1 MPTSV
6 VMPQMG
12 ESIAE
17 GTIVRWNKNVGDTVD
32 RDEPLFEIATDK
44 VDAEIPSPVA
54 GVLLKITAREGETV
68 PVDSVVALIGA
79 PGETIDDAPVAV
91 PEPTVQTGPDGSAA
105 QPVRDADPYYPPRD
119 PAEAPAEATFVA
131 SGRRLRSSPLVRRI
145 AKDQGVDVSVVPGSG
160 SAGRVTKRDI
170 LAFIDRRASGAGA
183 RQPFGAPAQR
193 VPPYQPGEPVEVKP
207 LSVVRRKIAEH
218 MVLSR
223 RTSAHVHTVFHVDFS
238 AVEAAR
244 AARRAEFERAGMKLT
259 PMAFIAQACAKAL
272 RAHPLLNAALD
283 GDTIVYKKDI
293 NLGVAVAIEGGLIVP
308 VVRYADTLDL
318 AGLSAAIADVAAR
331 ARAKQLKPE
340 EVHGGTFTITNPGQL
355 GAQFGMPIIN
365 QPQVAILGVGAIE
378 RRAVVVDDA
387 VVARPMAY
395 LTLGFDHRLIDGF
408 AADQFMAEIKRTLE
422 SA

>member
-17 GTIVRWNKNVGDTVD
+17 GTIVRWNKKVGDTVD
-32 RDEPLFEIATDK
+32 RDEPLFEISTDK
-44 VDAEIPSPVA
+44 VDAEIPSPAA

-68 PVDSVVALIGA
+68 PVDSVVAFIGA
-79 PGETIDDAPVAV
+79 AGETIEDAPVAV

-105 QPVRDADPYYPPRD
+105 APGREAEPLYPRD
-119 PAEAPAEATFVA
+119 VPAAEPAGEPAIV

-145 AKDQGVDVSVVPGSG
+145 AKDQGVDVTHVPGSG

-170 LAFIDRRASGAGA
+170 LSFIDRRAAGVESRPSA
-183 RQPFGAPAQR
+183 GAPAPR
-193 VPPYQPGEPVEVKP
+193 IPAYQPGEPIEVKP

-223 RTSAHVHTVFHVDFS
+223 RTSAHVHTVFHVDFT

-244 AARRAEFERAGMKLT
+244 AARRAEFDKAGVKVT
-259 PMAFIAQACAKAL
+259 SMAFIAHACVKAL

-283 GDTIVYKKDI
+283 GETIVYKKDI
-293 NLGVAVAIEGGLIVP
+293 NLGIAVAIEGGLIVP
-308 VVRYADTLDL
+308 VVKHADTLDL
-318 AGLSAAIADVAAR
+318 VGLSAAIADVAGR

-355 GAQFGMPIIN
+355 GAQFGLPIIN

-378 RRAVVVDDA
+378 KRAVVVDDA

-408 AADQFMAEIKRTLE
+408 VADQFMAEIKRTLE
-422 SA
+422 SS